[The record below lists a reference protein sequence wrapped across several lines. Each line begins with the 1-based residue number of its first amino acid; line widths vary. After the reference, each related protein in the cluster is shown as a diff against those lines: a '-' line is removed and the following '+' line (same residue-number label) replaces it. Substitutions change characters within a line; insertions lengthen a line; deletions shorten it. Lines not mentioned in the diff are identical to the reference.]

1 MEDFYGYRIGLFV
14 NNSSLAPAPNMYSF
28 TVSDN
33 IYSPFP
39 LLDLNFPDNSGLFLE
54 LGNFTQGVLLNIKF
68 GIAGTAEILDAE
80 FRSSRRDAVNP
91 TAGTPGL
98 NGNLQ
103 ILGIHDSYYRN
114 RESPHLAFKEVTVSE
129 AIKKLFLS
137 ESKLKVEGTK
147 GKIESYAFEE
157 SYQFARE
164 ILLPQATNGKIR
176 PYVFFRNLANEL
188 HFESIDLLEKNAP
201 SESLIFG
208 DTDGDIAY
216 NTLNYF
222 LPYNEGL
229 DKTLAGF
236 HATGKILK
244 NDLTFVESDK
254 SIAADAK
261 DLIPVV
267 VNTRIHNDRY
277 FHRQFNPKVEY
288 DQINNGLYADAM
300 RAGFFVDKALAAL
313 PLHPNLVAGR
323 TVEISVS
330 LLNSEGNTELS
341 ETFSGQ
347 WLIERSSHSWD
358 GVIKKGQTQLV
369 LCRSSMKPRRDS
381 IIIDQAFKD

>member
-1 MEDFYGYRIGLFV
+1 
-14 NNSSLAPAPNMYSF
+14 MYSF